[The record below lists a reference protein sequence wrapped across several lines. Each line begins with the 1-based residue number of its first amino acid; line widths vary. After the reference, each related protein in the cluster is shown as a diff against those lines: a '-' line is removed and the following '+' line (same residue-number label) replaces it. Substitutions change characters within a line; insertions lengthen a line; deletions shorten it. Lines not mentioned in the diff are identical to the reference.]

1 MLITFSMLNPNFAG
15 FHEVNGRAVE
25 KHLED
30 HVKPLTN
37 EDLAVKLEKSDRM
50 MALRSLQKKTLI
62 GILKD

>member
-1 MLITFSMLNPNFAG
+1 MK
-15 FHEVNGRAVE
+15 

-30 HVKPLTN
+30 HAKPLTH